1 MNPKQLMKQV
11 QQMQEQMQQQMAAL
25 RVEGSAGGGMV
36 KATMN
41 GSKELL
47 AVAIDKE
54 AVDPNDVEMLQDLVV
69 AAVNEAS
76 RKVDEEM
83 QSSLGAMT
91 GGMKIPGTVLAMTR
105 MTAPPLANLIN
116 ELTKL
121 PGIGGKSASR
131 LAYHILKR
139 PAAEAEALAAAILEV
154 KQKIFRCSI
163 CNNMTDVEPCAICT
177 DPRRDAVA
185 SSASSRRRST
195 SRRSSRRAISRASS
209 TSSSARSRR

>member
-11 QQMQEQMQQQMAAL
+11 AQMQEQMQRKMQEV

-41 GSKELL
+41 GSKELI
-47 AVAIDKE
+47 AVTIDKE

-91 GGMKIPGTVLAMTR
+91 GGMKIPGL
-105 MTAPPLANLIN
+105 
-116 ELTKL
+116 
-121 PGIGGKSASR
+121 
-131 LAYHILKR
+131 
-139 PAAEAEALAAAILEV
+139 
-154 KQKIFRCSI
+154 F
-163 CNNMTDVEPCAICT
+163 
-177 DPRRDAVA
+177 
-185 SSASSRRRST
+185 
-195 SRRSSRRAISRASS
+195 
-209 TSSSARSRR
+209 